1 MTKEVVDAIV
11 NPANEQL
18 NHYGGIAYAIRWAG
32 GDVISDESR
41 KYIKENGSLPI
52 SWAMVTSA
60 GDLPCKVVIH
70 AVGPKFNEAAID
82 HTLEEILM
90 TNTITSIL
98 ELVVDNNYK
107 SVSIPII
114 STEILKFPSTRFAVI
129 CTKAIKEFI
138 SKNKN
143 AMNNRKII
151 LCNIDDQT
159 TNKLLEIVP
168 KVLQIK
174 EEDWS

>member
-1 MTKEVVDAIV
+1 
-11 NPANEQL
+11 
-18 NHYGGIAYAIRWAG
+18 
-32 GDVISDESR
+32 
-41 KYIKENGSLPI
+41 
-52 SWAMVTSA
+52 MVTSA

-129 CTKAIKEFI
+129 CTKAIKEF
-138 SKNKN
+138 NQN
-143 AMNNRKII
+143 I
-151 LCNIDDQT
+151 LN
-159 TNKLLEIVP
+159 LM
-168 KVLQIK
+168 
-174 EEDWS
+174 